1 MTFCNSIVSILL
13 LLVATLT
20 PIECLVHPK
29 CISTPTRKS
38 LVVRHVE
45 PQVVA
50 GAAAVAGGA
59 IWWLSGS
66 EDRAKRAEY
75 SELQGRYDEFQQER
89 ARKAY
94 IEPRDGGKGTWT
106 EAEVREQ

>member
-1 MTFCNSIVSILL
+1 MTFCNSILSILL
-13 LLVATLT
+13 IATTST

-29 CISTPTRKS
+29 WISTPRRES

-50 GAAAVAGGA
+50 GAVAVAGGA

-66 EDRAKRAEY
+66 EDRAKRAVY
-75 SELQGRYDEFQQER
+75 SELQGRYDGFQQER
-89 ARKAY
+89 ARLAY

-106 EAEVREQ
+106 KAEVREQ